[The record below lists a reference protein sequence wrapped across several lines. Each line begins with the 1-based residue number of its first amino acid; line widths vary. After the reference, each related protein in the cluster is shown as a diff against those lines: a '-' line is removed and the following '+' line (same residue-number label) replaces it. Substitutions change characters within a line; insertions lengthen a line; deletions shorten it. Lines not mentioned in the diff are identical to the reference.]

1 MKNLENEKILIGPST
16 FAAQDDSPM
25 KRLIA
30 SGAEVIDNP
39 FKRRLAKGELL
50 ELLGQGVTGLIAGLE
65 PLDREVLSQSQL
77 KVVSRCGSGMTN
89 VDQEAAAELG
99 ILVRYTPD
107 GPVASVAE
115 LTLGAMLG
123 LLRLIAMMDHELH
136 QGRWTKKIG
145 GLLEGRTVL
154 IIGYGR
160 IGRRVAELLV
170 PFKVNIIAADPYID
184 DLGDGTRLMPL
195 HEALPLSDIIS
206 LHLSGETQVLGQN
219 EFDLIRPGAFL
230 LNGARGELLD
240 EAALVQ
246 ALDDGRVAGAWIDA
260 FHQEPYD
267 GPLTE
272 YDQVI
277 LTPHV
282 GSYTRECRLQM
293 ETESVEN
300 LIDCLKRTRGKKT

>member
-1 MKNLENEKILIGPST
+1 MISLEKEKILIGPST
-16 FAAQDDSPM
+16 FAAEDNSPM

-30 SGAEVIDNP
+30 SGVEVIDNP
-39 FKRRLAKGELL
+39 FKRRLTKEELL

-89 VDQEAAAELG
+89 VDQKAAAELG

-123 LLRLIAMMDHELH
+123 LLRLIPVMNHELH

-160 IGRRVAELLV
+160 IGRRVAALLA
-170 PFKVNIIAADPYID
+170 PFKVNLIAADPYIED
-184 DLGDGTRLMPL
+184 PGDGTRLMPL
-195 HEALPLSDIIS
+195 HEALPLADIIS
-206 LHLSGETQVLGQN
+206 LHLSGEIPVLGQN

-230 LNGARGELLD
+230 LNSARGELLD
-240 EAALVQ
+240 EAALIR
-246 ALDDGRVAGAWIDA
+246 ALNDGRLAGAWLDA

-267 GPLTE
+267 GPLTK
-272 YDQVI
+272 YKQVI

-300 LIDCLKRTRGKKT
+300 LIDCLKSIRDKKI